1 MTTKIVWSKQNNIRL
16 NIFFLNNNKQ
26 KISDFY
32 NFKPCEYMLL
42 ESKSKYIDNIYK
54 SDYIFNL
61 QKIKLINN
69 KSNFN
74 LFEYRRLLLINH
86 L

>member
-16 NIFFLNNNKQ
+16 NIFLLNNNKQ
-26 KISDFY
+26 KISEFY

-42 ESKSKYIDNIYK
+42 ECKTKYSYNIYK
-54 SDYIFNL
+54 NDYIFNL
-61 QKIKLINN
+61 QKVKLIND
-69 KSNFN
+69 KSNYN
-74 LFEYRRLLLINH
+74 LFEYGRNLLINY